1 MTPDLNSQPAEHTA
15 SAQALAQ
22 TLGQSERVKELVE
35 ESAVELS
42 SVNAALE
49 DVVAEGAP
57 QPAVVAA
64 LEQSTAV
71 ETKVQD
77 ASEQL
82 AEVNLALQKEVHERH
97 ALEAQLADLERQ
109 SLADRHAALHDVL
122 TGLANRALFNDRL
135 EHGVAQARRHG
146 WTLAVLFLDLNG
158 FKQINDTHGHAT
170 GDLVL
175 QEIARRLVLTM
186 RADDTVCRHGGDEFL
201 YLLMEVRHERD
212 VVAVA
217 TKLLDAIREPCTVG
231 VGLGAGAL
239 TACVDASIGISMYP
253 RDGTTSD
260 ELWQRADAAMYHA
273 KRGKSGYA
281 FA

>member
-1 MTPDLNSQPAEHTA
+1 MRPQPNRQPPAHPA
-15 SAQALAQ
+15 SARALAR
-22 TLGQSERVKELVE
+22 TLGQSEHVKELIE

-42 SVNAALE
+42 SVNATL
-49 DVVAEGAP
+49 EGAVADGAP
-57 QPAVVAA
+57 EPGVLAA

-71 ETKVQD
+71 ESKVQD

-82 AEVNLALQKEVHERH
+82 AAVNLALQHEVHERH

-109 SLADRHAALHDVL
+109 SVADRHAALHDVL

-135 EHGVAQARRHG
+135 AHGVSQARRHG

-158 FKQINDTHGHAT
+158 FKLINDTHGHAT
-170 GDLVL
+170 GDIVL
-175 QEIARRLVLTM
+175 QEIARRLLHNT
-186 RADDTVCRHGGDEFL
+186 RADDTVCRHGGDEFV
-201 YLLMEVRHERD
+201 YLLMEVRNERD
-212 VVAVA
+212 VIAVA
-217 TKLLDAIREPCTVG
+217 TKLLAAVREPCNVSA
-231 VGLGAGAL
+231 VAGGL

-253 RDGTTSD
+253 RDGITSD